1 MPNTEDEILL
11 DVITPNHFAEPSTP
25 QVEEVNLGF
34 HFNFFSKFRKDF
46 IVTFL

>member
-11 DVITPNHFAEPSTP
+11 DVITPKHSSPFAEPSTP

-34 HFNFFSKFRKDF
+34 HFNFF
-46 IVTFL
+46 